1 MKRIALI
8 AVMATV
14 LMVACGE
21 NTKIDIKYDHPER
34 YSVGDATLQQPISSI
49 SVDWLF
55 GNMEILY
62 TDDSA
67 VRIHEEIQ
75 EGFLPLTD
83 SLRMRYYVDEE
94 GELEIQYCGHGK
106 YRYGDLKNIRK
117 HLVVKVPRGTMLDEI
132 DIDGVEAGVIIENVA
147 SRKLTVDGV
156 KVNVNA
162 NYPNTLPDEI
172 DIDGVQCLLALHVV
186 PETAGLTIGMSG
198 IKPWLTCDL
207 PSRKEGEKTIV
218 GDGRCKVEADGVGVK
233 LSIRELKYG
242 GNDYGL

>member
-1 MKRIALI
+1 MKRIAII
-8 AVMATV
+8 AVMATM
-14 LMVACGE
+14 LLAACGE
-21 NTKIDIKYDHPER
+21 NTKLKIEYDHPER
-34 YSVGDATLQQPISSI
+34 FSVGDATLQQPISGI

-55 GNMEILY
+55 GDMEILY

-117 HLVVKVPRGTMLDEI
+117 HLVVEVPRSTVLDDI
-132 DIDGVEAGVIIENVA
+132 DIDGVETGVIIKNVL
-147 SRKLTVDGV
+147 SRELAVDGV
-156 KVNVNA
+156 KVSVNA
-162 NYPNTLPDEI
+162 NYPNTLPNEI
-172 DIDGVQCLLALHVV
+172 DIDGVQSLLALHVA
-186 PETAGLTIGMSG
+186 PETAGLTIEMSG
-198 IKPWLTCDL
+198 IKPFLSCDL

-218 GDGRCKVEADGVGVK
+218 GDGRCKVEADGVDVH
-233 LSIRELKYG
+233 LSVRELKSA
-242 GNDYGL
+242 N

>member
-8 AVMATV
+8 SVMATV

-34 YSVGDATLQQPISSI
+34 YSVGDATLQQPIRGI

-67 VRIHEEIQ
+67 VCIHEEIQ

-94 GELEIQYCGHGK
+94 GELEIQYCGQGK

-117 HLVVKVPRGTMLDEI
+117 HLVVEVPRGTVLDDI
-132 DIDGVEAGVIIENVA
+132 DIDGVETGVIIENVA
-147 SRKLTVDGV
+147 SRKLAVDGV
-156 KVNVNA
+156 KVSVNA
-162 NYPNTLPDEI
+162 NYPNTLPNEI
-172 DIDGVQCLLALHVV
+172 DVDGVQCLLALHVV

>member
-34 YSVGDATLQQPISSI
+34 YSVGDATLQQPIRGI

-117 HLVVKVPRGTMLDEI
+117 HLVVEVPRGTVLDDI
-132 DIDGVEAGVIIENVA
+132 DIDGVESGVIIENVL
-147 SRKLTVDGV
+147 SRELTVDGV
-156 KVNVNA
+156 KINVNA
-162 NYPNTLPDEI
+162 NYPNTLPNEI
-172 DIDGVQCLLALHVV
+172 DVDGVQCLLALHVV

>member
-1 MKRIALI
+1 MAFII
-8 AVMATV
+8 AVMAGV
-14 LMVACGE
+14 LFAACGE

-34 YSVGDATLQQPISSI
+34 YSVGDATLSQPISGI

-55 GNMEILY
+55 GDMEIVY

-67 VRIHEEIQ
+67 VRIHEEMQ

-117 HLVVKVPRGTMLDEI
+117 HLVVEVPRGKVLDEI
-132 DIDGVEAGVIIENVA
+132 SIDGVETGVIVGQVLSRELTVAGVKN
-147 SRKLTVDGV
+147 
-156 KVNVNA
+156 NVNA
-162 NYPNTLPDEI
+162 DYHDALPDEI

-186 PETAGLTIGMSG
+186 PETAGLTIEMSG

-207 PSRKEGEKTIV
+207 PSHKEGEKTIV
-218 GDGRCKVEADGVGVK
+218 GDGRCKVEADGVGIK
-233 LSIRELKYG
+233 LSIRELK
-242 GNDYGL
+242 

>member
-1 MKRIALI
+1 
-8 AVMATV
+8 MATV

-34 YSVGDATLQQPISSI
+34 YSVGDATLQQPIRGI

-117 HLVVKVPRGTMLDEI
+117 HLVVEVPRGTVLDEI
-132 DIDGVEAGVIIENVA
+132 DIDGVESGVIIENVL
-147 SRKLTVDGV
+147 SREVKVDGV
-156 KVNVNA
+156 KVSVNA
-162 NYPNTLPDEI
+162 NYRDALPDGI
-172 DIDGVQCLLALHVV
+172 DIDGVQSLLVLHVV
-186 PETAGLTIGMSG
+186 PGTAGLTIGMSG

>member
-1 MKRIALI
+1 MKKIAFVM
-8 AVMATV
+8 AVMASV
-14 LMVACGE
+14 LFAACGE
-21 NTKIDIKYDHPER
+21 NTKIEVKYDHPER
-34 YSVGDATLQQPISSI
+34 YSAGDATLQQPISGI
-49 SVDWLF
+49 SVDWVC
-55 GNMEILY
+55 GDVDIRY
-62 TDDSA
+62 TDDTA
-67 VRIHEEIQ
+67 VRIREEIQ

-117 HLVVKVPRGTMLDEI
+117 HLVVEVPRSTVLDDI
-132 DIDGVEAGVIIENVA
+132 DIDGVEAGVIIENVL
-147 SRKLTVDGV
+147 SREVNVDGV
-156 KVNVNA
+156 KINVNA
-162 NYPNTLPDEI
+162 VYPDVLPNEI

-207 PSRKEGEKTIV
+207 PSRMEGEKTIV

-233 LSIRELKYG
+233 LSIRELK
-242 GNDYGL
+242 

>member
-1 MKRIALI
+1 MKKIAFIALAI
-8 AVMATV
+8 M
-14 LMVACGE
+14 LFGACGD

-34 YSVGDATLQQPISSI
+34 YIVGDATLNQPISGI

-55 GNMEILY
+55 GDMEIVY

-67 VRIHEEIQ
+67 VRIHEEMQ

-117 HLVVKVPRGTMLDEI
+117 HLVIEVPRGKVLDEI
-132 DIDGVEAGVIIENVA
+132 SIDGVETGVIVGQVL
-147 SRKLTVDGV
+147 SRELTVDGV
-156 KVNVNA
+156 KINVNA
-162 NYPNTLPDEI
+162 NYPNTLPNEI
-172 DIDGVQCLLALHVV
+172 DVDGVQCLLALHVV
-186 PETAGLTIGMSG
+186 PETAGLSIEMSG
-198 IKPWLTCDL
+198 IKPFLSCDL

-218 GDGRCKVEADGVGVK
+218 GDGRCKIEADGVGIK
-233 LSIRELKYG
+233 LSIRELK
-242 GNDYGL
+242 

>member
-1 MKRIALI
+1 MKRIAII
-8 AVMATV
+8 AVMATM
-14 LMVACGE
+14 LLAACGE
-21 NTKIDIKYDHPER
+21 NTKLKIEYDHPER
-34 YSVGDATLQQPISSI
+34 FSVGDATLQQPISSI

-55 GNMEILY
+55 GDIEILY

-117 HLVVKVPRGTMLDEI
+117 HLVVEVPRSIVLDDI
-132 DIDGVEAGVIIENVA
+132 DIDGVETGVIIKNVL
-147 SRKLTVDGV
+147 SRELAVDGV
-156 KVNVNA
+156 KVSVNA
-162 NYPNTLPDEI
+162 NYPNTLPNEI
-172 DIDGVQCLLALHVV
+172 DIDGVQSLLALHVV
-186 PETAGLTIGMSG
+186 PETAGLTIEMSG
-198 IKPWLTCDL
+198 IKPFLSCDL

-218 GDGRCKVEADGVGVK
+218 GDGRCKVEADGVDVH
-233 LSIRELKYG
+233 LSIRKLKSA
-242 GNDYGL
+242 N